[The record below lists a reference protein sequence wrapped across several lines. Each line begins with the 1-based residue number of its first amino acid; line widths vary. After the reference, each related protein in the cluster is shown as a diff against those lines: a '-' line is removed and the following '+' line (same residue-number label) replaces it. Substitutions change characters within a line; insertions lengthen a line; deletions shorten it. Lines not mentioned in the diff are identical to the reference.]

1 MNRLILLG
9 VACASA
15 LTVLAGLVA
24 QSPRSSPT
32 KEFMRQKLQHSQ
44 RVLEGITLE
53 DFELVAK
60 EARKLSALSQ
70 DASWRAFNNPE
81 YIQHTETFRRHVDA
95 LARAAANRNVEG
107 ATLAYFNVT
116 MSCVECH
123 KFIRGQKAARL
134 ETITP
139 RGHVQL

>member
-1 MNRLILLG
+1 
-9 VACASA
+9 
-15 LTVLAGLVA
+15 
-24 QSPRSSPT
+24 
-32 KEFMRQKLQHSQ
+32 MRQKLQHSQ

-81 YIQHTETFRRHVDA
+81 YVQHTATFRRHVDA

-139 RGHVQL
+139 LAHTRL